1 MVKLKRDVDKVYP
14 KAIYA
19 WSYHTPY
26 SYKHCRA
33 MTEKSF
39 YKKKYCQVPFY
50 SRVHAKH
57 VLITLYGVDALRYV
71 HFVSGKKLR
80 AEGMKVFKQQKY
92 PYEVYFGEKGIRNEI
107 YVKSRKRYEI
117 CNIYWGSLKKYIY
130 PPEFI
135 YDKHRRRYFAV
146 LLQRKRKQGI
156 TKFNKWYKQQFYGS
170 RQGISKKYLQSKR
183 KEINDALLQEIPSL
197 RPTSRR
203 YRTGDI

>member
-1 MVKLKRDVDKVYP
+1 MVKLRKDVDKVYS

-19 WSYHTPY
+19 WSYYTTY

-33 MTEKSF
+33 VTEKSF
-39 YKKKYCQVPFY
+39 YKKKYCQIPFY

-57 VLITLYGVDALRYV
+57 ILTSLYGVDALRYV
-71 HFVSGKKLR
+71 HFISGKKLR
-80 AEGMKVFKQQKY
+80 SQGMRVFKQQKY
-92 PYEVYFGEKGIRNEI
+92 PHEVYFGEHGIKTEI

-117 CNIYWGSLKKYIY
+117 CHIYWGSLKKYIY

-156 TKFNKWYKQQFYGS
+156 TKFNKWYKQQFYGN
-170 RQGISKKYLQSKR
+170 RQGISKKALHEKR